1 MWRGAASEYALFR
14 LIASSINPVS
24 SSKAIRRGTVLGSVV
39 NPSTSTFPTPFS
51 ERRPATRSVSRV
63 GVLACSVR
71 KTRPTIHGR
80 TKLLFWKKM
89 YTNSNVVLYT
99 LSRYAGVPNRSMAA
113 ASQYGIHS
121 LRQTLELSSLLSG
134 CFFTETVHI

>member
-1 MWRGAASEYALFR
+1 MLH
-14 LIASSINPVS
+14 L
-24 SSKAIRRGTVLGSVV
+24 V
-39 NPSTSTFPTPFS
+39 NQ
-51 ERRPATRSVSRV
+51 
-63 GVLACSVR
+63 
-71 KTRPTIHGR
+71 